1 MYFYTG
7 MLFTNAI
14 YVLHDMF
21 FYQNKLITKS
31 SLDNCLAINGLLK
44 LHPPPFQHHHV
55 TPFPSSSDIGFYKFF
70 ISMPLIPILHPM

>member
-1 MYFYTG
+1 MYMYFYAG

-31 SLDNCLAINGLLK
+31 LLDNCLAINGM
-44 LHPPPFQHHHV
+44 H
-55 TPFPSSSDIGFYKFF
+55 
-70 ISMPLIPILHPM
+70 